1 MAPRYDEQRFSNAVS
16 TSAMIIQSLLDTD
29 IYKFSMMQAV
39 LHQFPGAEVEYRF
52 RCRSKQVDLRPI
64 RAELEREIEQLCGLT
79 LDPEELNFLSSLR
92 YLKRDFIEFLR
103 LFRLQSRFIEVD
115 EAQDQLTLV
124 IRGPWLHTILFEV
137 PVLAIVSELYS
148 RHAYPDHDLGE
159 GRRRLTEKIEQ
170 VRALDRSDE
179 FIFADFGTRRRFSRA
194 WHEEVVHTLARELP
208 DSVRGTSNVALARE
222 LGLVPI
228 GTMAHEF
235 IQACQ
240 ALGPRL
246 AETQRFAFE
255 VWAREYRGDLGIAL
269 SDTYSLN
276 AFLRDFDL
284 YFCKLFDGARQDS
297 GDPFVWAEA
306 MIDHYQRNRIDPM
319 TRNLIFS
326 DSLSI
331 PRAAEIWQRFRDK
344 INVTFGIGTNLTH
357 DTGVDPINIVIK
369 MTECNGQPVVKL
381 SDSPGKVVS
390 TNQQYLAWV
399 RQAFDV
405 PEGRDPD

>member
-1 MAPRYDEQRFSNAVS
+1 
-16 TSAMIIQSLLDTD
+16 MIIQSLLDTD
-29 IYKFSMMQAV
+29 IYKYSMMQAV
-39 LHQFPGAEVEYRF
+39 LHQFPGAEVEYQF
-52 RCRSKQVDLRPI
+52 KCRSEGIDLRAI
-64 RAELEREIEQLCGLT
+64 RQDLEREIEHLCTLR

-92 YLKRDFIEFLR
+92 YMKTDFIEFLR
-103 LFRLQSRFIEVD
+103 LFHLQSRFVD
-115 EAQDQLTLV
+115 IDEDGEQLTLK

-137 PVLAIVSELYS
+137 PVLAIISELYS
-148 RHAYPDHDLGE
+148 RHAWPDHQLDE
-159 GRRRLTEKIEQ
+159 GRARLAHKIEQ
-170 VRALDRSDE
+170 VKALDRPDE
-179 FIFADFGTRRRFSRA
+179 FVFADFGTRRRFSRR
-194 WHEEVVHTLARELP
+194 WHEEVVETFAREIPGSL
-208 DSVRGTSNVALARE
+208 RGTSNVMLAKE
-222 LGLVPI
+222 FGLVPI

-269 SDTYSLN
+269 SDTYSLK
-276 AFLRDFDL
+276 AFLRDFDM

-297 GDPFVWAEA
+297 GDPFEWGEA
-306 MIDHYQRNRIDPM
+306 MIEHYHANRVDPAS
-319 TRNLIFS
+319 RNLIFS

-331 PRAAEIWQRFRDK
+331 PKAAEIWQRFRDRT
-344 INVTFGIGTNLTH
+344 NVSFGIGTNLTH
-357 DTGVDPINIVIK
+357 DTGVQPANIVIK

-390 TNQQYLAWV
+390 TDQHYLAWV

-405 PEGRDPD
+405 PAE

>member
-1 MAPRYDEQRFSNAVS
+1 
-16 TSAMIIQSLLDTD
+16 MIIQSLLDTD

-52 RCRSKQVDLRPI
+52 RCRTEGVDLRPLKSD
-64 RAELEREIEQLCGLT
+64 LEREIAHLCSLR

-92 YLKRDFIEFLR
+92 YLKSDFIEFLR
-103 LFRLQSRFIEVD
+103 LFHLQARFID
-115 EAQDQLTLV
+115 IGEADGQLSLV

-137 PVLAIVSELYS
+137 PLLAIISELYA
-148 RHAYPDHDLGE
+148 RHAHPDHDLDE
-159 GRRRLTEKIEQ
+159 GRRRLSEKIEQ
-170 VRALDRSDE
+170 VQALDRPEE
-179 FIFADFGTRRRFSRA
+179 FIFADFGTRRRYTRA
-194 WHEEVVHTLARELP
+194 WHDEVVTTLAGEIPASL
-208 DSVRGTSNVALARE
+208 RGTSNVHLART

-269 SDTYSLN
+269 SDTYSLK

-297 GDPFVWAEA
+297 GDPFAWGEA
-306 MIDHYQRNRIDPM
+306 MIEHYSANRIDPK
-319 TRNLIFS
+319 TRNLVFS
-326 DSLSI
+326 DSLTI
-331 PRAAEIWQRFRDK
+331 PKAAEIWQRFRDR

-357 DTGVDPINIVIK
+357 DTGVEPINIVIK

-399 RQAFDV
+399 RQAFDT
-405 PEGRDPD
+405 PEPE

>member
-1 MAPRYDEQRFSNAVS
+1 
-16 TSAMIIQSLLDTD
+16 MIIHSLLDTD
-29 IYKFSMMQAV
+29 LYKFSMMQAV

-52 RCRSKQVDLRPI
+52 QCRSAGVDLRSL
-64 RAELEREIEQLCGLT
+64 AKALEREIEHLCSLR
-79 LDPEELNFLSSLR
+79 LDPEELNFLASQR
-92 YLKRDFIEFLR
+92 YIKSDFIEFLR
-103 LFRLQSRFIEVD
+103 LFHLQSRFVD
-115 EAQDQLTLV
+115 IGQADEQLAVTV
-124 IRGPWLHTILFEV
+124 RGPWLHTILFEV
-137 PVLAIVSELYS
+137 PVLAIISELFS
-148 RHAYPDHDLGE
+148 RHAYADHDLDE
-159 GRRRLTEKIEQ
+159 GRRRLDEKTEQ
-170 VRALDRSDE
+170 VKSLDRPQE

-194 WHEEVVHTLARELP
+194 WHDEVVETLAREVP
-208 DSVRGTSNVALARE
+208 DSLRGTSNVRLAKE

-269 SDTYSLN
+269 SDTYSLQ
-276 AFLRDFDL
+276 AFLRDFDM

-297 GDPFVWAEA
+297 GDPFEWAEA
-306 MIDHYQRNRIDPM
+306 MIEHYENNRVDPK

-326 DSLSI
+326 DSLDI
-331 PRAAEIWQRFRDK
+331 PRAAEIWQRFRDR
-344 INVTFGIGTNLTH
+344 ITVSFGIGTNLTH

-390 TNQQYLAWV
+390 TDQHYLAWV
-399 RQAFDV
+399 RQAFGV
-405 PEGRDPD
+405 PAE

>member
-1 MAPRYDEQRFSNAVS
+1 
-16 TSAMIIQSLLDTD
+16 MIIQSLLDTD
-29 IYKFSMMQAV
+29 IYKYSMMQAV

-52 RCRSKQVDLRPI
+52 KCRTDGVDLKPLARDI
-64 RAELEREIEQLCGLT
+64 EREIAHLCSIQ
-79 LDPEELNFLSSLR
+79 LDPEELNFLKGLR

-103 LFRLQSRFIEVD
+103 LFHLQSRFVEIGVE
-115 EAQDQLTLV
+115 EEQLSIT

-137 PVLAIVSELYS
+137 PILAIISEVYC
-148 RHAYPDHDLGE
+148 HHHWPDHDLDE
-159 GRRRLTEKIEQ
+159 GRRRLNEKIGQ
-170 VRALDRSDE
+170 VQALDRPDE
-179 FIFADFGTRRRFSRA
+179 FIFADFGSRRRFSRE
-194 WHEEVVHTLARELP
+194 WHDEVVETLAQEIP
-208 DSVRGTSNVALARE
+208 GSFRGTSNVRLAKT

-269 SDTYSLN
+269 SDTYSLP

-284 YFCKLFDGARQDS
+284 FFCKLFDGARQDS

-306 MIDHYQRNRIDPM
+306 MIEHYRKNRIDPKS
-319 TRNLIFS
+319 RNLIFS
-326 DSLSI
+326 DSLNI
-331 PRAAEIWQRFRDK
+331 PKAAEIWHRFRDQT
-344 INVTFGIGTNLTH
+344 NVSFGIGTNLTN
-357 DTGVDPINIVIK
+357 DVGVDPINIVIK

-381 SDSPGKVVS
+381 SDSPGKIIS
-390 TNQQYLAWV
+390 TDQHYLAWV
-399 RQAFDV
+399 RQAFGVGTETGD
-405 PEGRDPD
+405 GGS

>member
-1 MAPRYDEQRFSNAVS
+1 
-16 TSAMIIQSLLDTD
+16 MIIQSLLDTD

-52 RCRSKQVDLRPI
+52 RCRSAGVDLRPLKQ
-64 RAELEREIEQLCGLT
+64 ELEREIEQLCTVRLN
-79 LDPEELNFLSSLR
+79 PEELDFLSSLR

-103 LFRLQSRFIEVD
+103 LFQLQARFIEVG

-137 PVLAIVSELYS
+137 PLLAIISELYA
-148 RHAYPDHDLGE
+148 RHAHPGHTLAE
-159 GRRRLTEKIEQ
+159 GRRRLAEKIDQ
-170 VRALDRSDE
+170 VRQLDRPDE
-179 FIFADFGTRRRFSRA
+179 FIFADFGSRRRYSRA
-194 WHEEVVHTLARELP
+194 WHDEVVTTLAREIPTSL
-208 DSVRGTSNVALARE
+208 RGTSNVRLAKD
-222 LGLVPI
+222 LSLVPI

-255 VWAREYRGDLGIAL
+255 VWAREYRGDLGVAL

-297 GDPFVWAEA
+297 GDPFEWAEA
-306 MIDHYQRNRIDPM
+306 MIAHYRANRIDPK

-326 DSLSI
+326 DSLTI
-331 PRAAEIWQRFRDK
+331 PAAAEIWRRFRDQT
-344 INVTFGIGTNLTH
+344 NVSFGIGTNLTH
-357 DTGVDPINIVIK
+357 DTGIDPINIVIK

-405 PEGRDPD
+405 PEGKNPD

>member
-1 MAPRYDEQRFSNAVS
+1 
-16 TSAMIIQSLLDTD
+16 MIIESLLDTD
-29 IYKFSMMQAV
+29 IYKYSMMQTV

-52 RCRSKQVDLRPI
+52 NCRSEGIDLRPI
-64 RAELEREIEQLCGLT
+64 RQDLEREIEHLCSLMLG
-79 LDPEELNFLSSLR
+79 PEELNFLSSLR
-92 YLKRDFIEFLR
+92 YMKSDFIEFLR
-103 LFRLQSRFIEVD
+103 LFHLQSRFVEIGED
-115 EAQDQLTLV
+115 GEQLTIT

-137 PVLAIVSELYS
+137 PVLAIISELYS
-148 RHAYPDHDLGE
+148 RHAWPDHSLDE
-159 GRRRLTEKIEQ
+159 GRRRLHKKVEQ
-170 VRALDRSDE
+170 VQALDRPDE
-179 FIFADFGTRRRFSRA
+179 FIFADFGTRRRFSRE
-194 WHEEVVHTLARELP
+194 WHDEVVETFAREIP
-208 DSVRGTSNVALARE
+208 GSFRGTSNVRLAKE

-269 SDTYSLN
+269 SDTYSLK
-276 AFLRDFDL
+276 AFLRDFDM

-297 GDPFVWAEA
+297 GDPMEWGEA
-306 MIDHYQRNRIDPM
+306 MVEHYRKNRVDPES
-319 TRNLIFS
+319 RNLIFS
-326 DSLSI
+326 DSLDI
-331 PRAAEIWQRFRDK
+331 PRAAEIWQRFRDRT
-344 INVTFGIGTNLTH
+344 NVSFGIGTNLTH
-357 DTGVDPINIVIK
+357 DLGVKPANIVIK

-390 TNQQYLAWV
+390 TDQHYLAWV

-405 PEGRDPD
+405 PAP

>member
-1 MAPRYDEQRFSNAVS
+1 
-16 TSAMIIQSLLDTD
+16 MIIPSLLDTD
-29 IYKFSMMQAV
+29 IYKLSMMQVV

-52 RCRSKQVDLRPI
+52 RCRTEGVDLTPLLP
-64 RAELEREIEQLCGLT
+64 ALEAEIEHLCSLRFADDE
-79 LDPEELNFLSSLR
+79 LDFLSSLR
-92 YLKRDFIEFLR
+92 YLKPDFIEFLR
-103 LFRLQSRFIEVD
+103 LFQLQTRFIHLGVD
-115 EAQDQLTLV
+115 DGQLDLR

-137 PVLAIVSELYS
+137 PLLAIISELFA
-148 RHAYPDHDLGE
+148 RHAFPDHGMAE
-159 GRRRLTEKIEQ
+159 GRRRLGKKIEQ
-170 VRALDRSDE
+170 VRALDRPDE
-179 FIFADFGTRRRFSRA
+179 FVFADFGTRRRFSRA
-194 WHEEVVHTLARELP
+194 WHVEVAQTLADALP
-208 DSVRGTSNVALARE
+208 GSLRGTSNPLLARE

-246 AETQRFAFE
+246 AQSQRFAFD

-269 SDTYSLN
+269 SDTYSLK

-297 GDPFVWAEA
+297 GDPYAWAEA
-306 MIDHYQRNRIDPM
+306 MIAHYQANRIDPK
-319 TRNLIFS
+319 TRRLIFS
-326 DSLSI
+326 DSLTI
-331 PRAAEIWQRFRDK
+331 PAAAAIWQRFRDETG
-344 INVTFGIGTNLTH
+344 VSFGIGTNLTN
-357 DTGVDPINIVIK
+357 DTGAEPINIVIK

-390 TNQQYLAWV
+390 TDQAYLAWV

-405 PEGRDPD
+405 KESKD

>member
-1 MAPRYDEQRFSNAVS
+1 
-16 TSAMIIQSLLDTD
+16 MIIQSLLDTD

-52 RCRSKQVDLRPI
+52 KCRSDDVDLRPLARDI
-64 RAELEREIEQLCGLT
+64 EYEIAQLCSLT
-79 LDPEELNFLSSLR
+79 LGPEELNYLKGLR
-92 YLKRDFIEFLR
+92 YLKDDFVEFLR
-103 LFRLQSRFIEVD
+103 LFHLQSRFIDIGEED
-115 EAQDQLTLV
+115 GQLTIT

-137 PVLAIVSELYS
+137 PLLAIISEVYC
-148 RHAYPDHDLGE
+148 RHHWPDHDFGE
-159 GRRRLTEKIEQ
+159 ARRRLDEKIGQ
-170 VRALDRSDE
+170 VQELDRPDE
-179 FIFADFGTRRRFSRA
+179 FIFADFGTRRRFSRE
-194 WHEEVVHTLARELP
+194 WHDEVVETLADRTP
-208 DSVRGTSNVALARE
+208 GSFRGTSNVRLAKE

-269 SDTYSLN
+269 SDTYSLP
-276 AFLRDFDL
+276 AFLRDFDM

-297 GDPFVWAEA
+297 GDPFAWAEA
-306 MIDHYQRNRIDPM
+306 MIEHYRNNRIDPK

-326 DSLSI
+326 DSLNI
-331 PRAAEIWQRFRDK
+331 PKAAEIWYRFRDET
-344 INVTFGIGTNLTH
+344 NVSFGIGTNLTN

-390 TNQQYLAWV
+390 TDQHYLAWV

-405 PEGRDPD
+405 AETPDVEKVKGER

>member
-1 MAPRYDEQRFSNAVS
+1 
-16 TSAMIIQSLLDTD
+16 MIIESLLDTD

-52 RCRSKQVDLRPI
+52 RCRTSGTDLRPL
-64 RAELEREIEQLCGLT
+64 RTELEREIEHLCTLT
-79 LDPEELNFLSSLR
+79 LTPEELDFLASQR
-92 YLKRDFIEFLR
+92 YIKPDFVEFLR
-103 LFRLQSRFIEVD
+103 LFRLQSRFIEIGD
-115 EAQDQLTLV
+115 DGGQLAIT

-137 PVLAIVSELYS
+137 PLLAIVSELYTR
-148 RHAYPDHDLGE
+148 RHYPDE
-159 GRRRLTEKIEQ
+159 NFATGRERLAEKIAQ
-170 VRALDRSDE
+170 VRALDRPGD
-179 FIFADFGTRRRFSRA
+179 FVFADFGTRRRFSRA
-194 WHEEVVHTLARELP
+194 WHDEVVETLAREIPGSL
-208 DSVRGTSNVALARE
+208 RGTSNVRLAKE
-222 LGLVPI
+222 LDLVPI

-235 IQACQ
+235 IQAAQ

-269 SDTYSLN
+269 SDTYGLK
-276 AFLRDFDL
+276 AFLRDFDM

-306 MIDHYQRNRIDPM
+306 MIEHYRANRVDPK
-319 TRNLIFS
+319 TRSLVFS
-326 DSLSI
+326 DALNI
-331 PRAAEIWQRFRDK
+331 PRAAEIWHRFRNR

-357 DTGVDPINIVIK
+357 DTGTEPINIVIK

-381 SDSPGKVVS
+381 SDSPGKIVS
-390 TNQQYLAWV
+390 TDQKYLAWV

-405 PEGRDPD
+405 PEV